1 MSERVD
7 RDTLYYDGLCG
18 LCQRSTRI
26 LRAIDWLG
34 RLRFEDM
41 TKVPEDE
48 LPVSMDAALKGIP
61 MRTRDG
67 RTLVGFPALRRA
79 MLRTPLGCLPA
90 LLLYLPGISH
100 FGRFIYARV
109 AASRSRAACA
119 TGGANP
125 RSERGS

>member
-1 MSERVD
+1 MPD

-18 LCQRSTRI
+18 LCRRSTRI

-41 TKVPEDE
+41 TKVPEEE
-48 LPVSMDAALKGIP
+48 LPVPIDAALQGIP

-79 MLRTPLGCLPA
+79 LLQTPLGCLPA
-90 LLLYLPGISH
+90 LLLYLPGISTL
-100 FGRFIYARV
+100 GRSVYAKV
-109 AASRSRAACA
+109 AAGRRRSACA
-119 TGGANP
+119 TGGPNP
-125 RSERGS
+125 GAVRRS